1 MIHLEISKYVFIKTG
16 VIFNAYSDFRY
27 CLIPC
32 IIYYIYT
39 RYKLKIEDLCRCTC
53 KSEMSTLISIHA

>member
-1 MIHLEISKYVFIKTG
+1 MIHLEISKYVLSKQELF
-16 VIFNAYSDFRY
+16 FNAYSDFRY